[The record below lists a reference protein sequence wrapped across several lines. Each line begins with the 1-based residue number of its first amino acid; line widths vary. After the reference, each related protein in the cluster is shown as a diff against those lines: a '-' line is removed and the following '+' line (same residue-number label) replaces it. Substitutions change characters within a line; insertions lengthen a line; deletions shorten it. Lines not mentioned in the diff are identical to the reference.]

1 MGMNQ
6 LCWPFCL
13 PLVSDSCSQRL
24 SFFSQKILVILM
36 PSSDW
41 GLELNVSLSTTSFF
55 FSIFFYHLFF
65 FISLCLPAFLFILCL
80 FLLSLR
86 YCFYSISS
94 FFFHKYNIFYPFSGH
109 DVLSLPAQNYFPF
122 FHVKHTVQS
131 LENYHAIIP
140 WRDFQLNCS
149 DFFQKNNESGAQA
162 RPMSCFLLKW
172 SGANAETHRGFI
184 LLTAP

>member
-55 FSIFFYHLFF
+55 FLFSST
-65 FISLCLPAFLFILCL
+65 ISFSLFLYAFLHFFLYFAFSFCHYDIVFIL
-80 FLLSLR
+80 SLH
-86 YCFYSISS
+86 

-131 LENYHAIIP
+131 LEDYHAIIP

>member
-55 FSIFFYHLFF
+55 FFYFLLPSLFLYFFMPSCISFYTLPFPFVITILFLFYLFIFF
-65 FISLCLPAFLFILCL
+65 FINTTSFIPSVDMMCYL
-80 FLLSLR
+80 FLPR
-86 YCFYSISS
+86 IIS
-94 FFFHKYNIFYPFSGH
+94 
-109 DVLSLPAQNYFPF
+109 PF
-122 FHVKHTVQS
+122 FM
-131 LENYHAIIP
+131 LNILYRA
-140 WRDFQLNCS
+140 WRITM
-149 DFFQKNNESGAQA
+149 
-162 RPMSCFLLKW
+162 P
-172 SGANAETHRGFI
+172 
-184 LLTAP
+184 

>member
-1 MGMNQ
+1 MFLFQ
-6 LCWPFCL
+6 PLLFFFYFLL
-13 PLVSDSCSQRL
+13 PSLFL
-24 SFFSQKILVILM
+24 YFFM
-36 PSSDW
+36 PSCISFYT
-41 GLELNVSLSTTSFF
+41 LPFPFVITILFLFYLFIFFFINTTSFIP
-55 FSIFFYHLFF
+55 SVDMMCY
-65 FISLCLPAFLFILCL
+65 L
-80 FLLSLR
+80 FLPR
-86 YCFYSISS
+86 IIS
-94 FFFHKYNIFYPFSGH
+94 
-109 DVLSLPAQNYFPF
+109 PF

-172 SGANAETHRGFI
+172 SGANTETHHGFI